1 MRALL
6 RFDASKD
13 QGLGHLVRS
22 MAIADAALAAGWD
35 IEVCGDVQNAVG
47 AAMIAERF
55 LPVHPAPTGPGAL
68 AQLAA
73 SRGAALVHV
82 DSYQPQGSLREAL
95 GEADIRL
102 SSMEDGING
111 RRAADLVLDP
121 SPASASSYRASDGS
135 FRMLRG
141 AEAIPLRELILALRT
156 TQVPAPQSLDLNVL
170 VVMGG
175 TDARDLT
182 KYLVEGWL
190 AAGSG
195 GQCHVVGQQG
205 LVESWGLPESANVI
219 AHAPGPEVPLLFPAM
234 DLVITA
240 AGTTIWELAYLG
252 VPMAI
257 AQVVENQRD
266 NYEYAVSRSMA
277 AGLGSF
283 ADGKPPRDDTIAILR
298 DLRESKAARVT
309 LAATARRMV
318 DGKGSRNIV
327 GAWSALMSLPQTPTA
342 RQAAISDAPIL
353 FDWRNEAAVRSV
365 SRNLAELDWGGHV
378 IWLQKVLADPA
389 RELFVVED
397 SNEAIGTVRFDAMGK
412 EPAMWEVSITVSPHA
427 RGRGLGRA
435 VLAAGEDLMG
445 ALHPGSRFFAE
456 MLESN
461 EASYRLF
468 HSSGYAGP
476 LEIKDGR
483 HWHALTKTVRTHD

>member
-55 LPVHPAPTGPGAL
+55 IPVHPAPTSAKLL

-73 SRGAALVHV
+73 SRGADLVHV
-82 DSYQPQGSLREAL
+82 DSYQPQGSLRQAL
-95 GEADIRL
+95 GEAGIRL

-111 RRAADLVLDP
+111 RRPADLVLDP
-121 SPASASSYRASDGS
+121 SPGSVSSYRASDGS

-141 AEAIPLRELILALRT
+141 AGAIPLRELILSLRT
-156 TQVPAPQSLDLNVL
+156 AQLPGNESPDLNVL
-170 VVMGG
+170 IVMGG

-190 AAGSG
+190 ATGSG
-195 GQCHVVGQQG
+195 GQCHVVGQRG

-219 AHAPGPEVPLLFPAM
+219 AHAPGPDVPLLFPAM

-240 AGTTIWELAYLG
+240 SGTTIWELAYLG

-266 NYEYAVSRSMA
+266 NYDYAVSRSMA

-283 ADGKPPRDDTIAILR
+283 VDGKPARDDIIATLR
-298 DLRESKAARVT
+298 NLRESKASRDI
-309 LAATARRMV
+309 LSATARRIV
-318 DGKGSRNIV
+318 DGNGGRNIV
-327 GAWSALMSLPQTPTA
+327 GAWSALMNLPQTPTA
-342 RQAAISDAPIL
+342 RQAAISDASIL

-378 IWLQKVLADPA
+378 SWLQKVLADPA

-397 SNEAIGTVRFDAMGK
+397 SNEAIGTVRFDATAA
-412 EPAMWEVSITVSPHA
+412 EPALWELSITVSPHS

-435 VLAAGEDLMG
+435 VLAAGEALMG
-445 ALHPGSRFFAE
+445 TLHPGSRFFAE

-468 HSSGYAGP
+468 HSAGYTGHI
-476 LEIKDGR
+476 EVKDGQ
-483 HWHALTKTVRTHD
+483 HWHALTKTVRIQD